1 MRFASLG
8 SGSRGNAT
16 LIEYAETCLLLDC
29 GFTVKETEL
38 RLQNFNKS
46 PADLAAIVVTH
57 EHSDHIKGVGALARK
72 YKLPVYMTSG
82 TYQSG
87 RFGNLTTLNLINSHE
102 SFQINQMTV
111 HPIPVPHDAREP
123 CQFVFQNGKKRLGVL
138 TDLGSITP
146 YVRQQYTG
154 LDALLLECNHDPDML
169 KEGPYPYPLKQRILG
184 DYGHLSNAQ
193 AAQLLG
199 AIDIDSLQHLIVS
212 HISQQNNTVE
222 HVTAELM
229 RAFPRGIQGLKL
241 ADQESGFDW
250 CQIT

>member
-87 RFGNLTTLNLINSHE
+87 RFGNLTTLNLINSHK
-102 SFQINQMTV
+102 SFQINQITV

-154 LDALLLECNHDPDML
+154 LDALLLECNHDPDL
-169 KEGPYPYPLKQRILG
+169 LREGPYPYPLKQRILG

-199 AIDIDSLQHLIVS
+199 AIDIDSLQHLVVS

-222 HVTAELM
+222 HVSAELM
-229 RAFPRGIQGLKL
+229 RAIPCGINGLKM
-241 ADQESGFDW
+241 ADQDSGFDW

>member
-1 MRFASLG
+1 VRFASLG

-229 RAFPRGIQGLKL
+229 RAIPRGIQGLKL

>member
-1 MRFASLG
+1 VRFASLG

-87 RFGNLTTLNLINSHE
+87 RFGNLTTLNLINSHK
-102 SFQINQMTV
+102 SFQINQITV

-154 LDALLLECNHDPDML
+154 LDALLLECNHDPDL
-169 KEGPYPYPLKQRILG
+169 LREGPYPYPLKQRILG

-199 AIDIDSLQHLIVS
+199 AIDIDSLQHLVVS

-222 HVTAELM
+222 HVSAELM
-229 RAFPRGIQGLKL
+229 RAIPCGINGLKM
-241 ADQESGFDW
+241 ADQDSGFDW